1 MPSQFFS
8 RRVNTFCLSALLV
21 VHVSSALTVNNGDPF
36 SPPERPVVN
45 NDVDSN
51 MLDLVK
57 KLRDDV
63 FANPKQ
69 QVAQPLE
76 VMPHVPE
83 NQRVS
88 ENITT
93 TVAAGVAKTIYKV
106 ENKTVTQARKKL
118 NTTVNNPHRFLRV
131 RTLSKLSQ
139 RAMHENKRSS
149 VAQSQELRANNQGG
163 PAMKKVFSLANA
175 ASQIG
180 MGYPH
185 ELINTENF
193 QEDVEEPAGGST
205 YSPACESLNGKF
217 DMLCGSVTAGHNIM
231 NCRRLT
237 HQIMQMCWMSEQRGL
252 PPLGMGV

>member
-1 MPSQFFS
+1 M
-8 RRVNTFCLSALLV
+8 FCLSALLV
-21 VHVSSALTVNNGDPF
+21 LYVSSALTVNNGDPF

-83 NQRVS
+83 DQRVP
-88 ENITT
+88 ENKTVV
-93 TVAAGVAKTIYKV
+93 VAAEADKTMHKV
-106 ENKTVTQARKKL
+106 ENKTATPAKKL
-118 NTTVNNPHRFLRV
+118 YNTTVNNPHRFLRV
-131 RTLSKLSQ
+131 RTVSKLNQ
-139 RAMHENKRSS
+139 RAMHENKLSS
-149 VAQSQELRANNQGG
+149 VAQGQELRANNLGG
-163 PAMKKVFSLANA
+163 PGMKKVFSLANA
-175 ASQIG
+175 LSQIG

-193 QEDVEEPAGGST
+193 QEDVEKPAGGST